1 MLKEL
6 QGRLLKAILEG
17 APFEGPDEDGLEL
30 TRLIVKKLRFE
41 LIIRGDSSLEEWFDR
56 DPAAFTAAFK
66 AYDRVVPPRSWFPSE
81 EAVKFRDW
89 CRANRLY
96 PDGTQASKG
105 A

>member
-6 QGRLLKAILEG
+6 QGRLLKAILDG

-30 TRLIVKKLRFE
+30 ARLIVKKLRFE

-81 EAVKFRDW
+81 EAVKFREW
-89 CRANRLY
+89 CRENQLY
-96 PDGTQASKG
+96 EGRPPASKD

>member
-6 QGRLLKAILEG
+6 QGRMLAAILDG
-17 APFEGPDEDGLEL
+17 APLEGVDADGLEL

-41 LIIRGDSSLEEWFDR
+41 LIVRGDSKLEEWFDR

-66 AYDRVVPPRSWFPSE
+66 AYDRVIPPRSWFPRE
-81 EAVKFRDW
+81 EADRFREW
-89 CRANRLY
+89 CDSRNLL
-96 PDGTQASKG
+96 PPITSNG

>member
-6 QGRLLKAILEG
+6 QGRLLASILDG
-17 APFEGPDEDGLEL
+17 SPFEGVDADGLQL

-41 LIIRGDSSLEEWFDR
+41 LIARGDSEMEAWFDR

-66 AYDRVVPPRSWFPSE
+66 IYDRVIPPRSWFPRE

-89 CRANRLY
+89 CRANSLSPRG
-96 PDGTQASKG
+96 PEASKD